1 MNIKFKEER
10 DGKGFLASLCE
21 WVCVLTAYGMILTDY
36 GMIFYVFLEG
46 LLAAAGAK

>member
-10 DGKGFLASLCE
+10 DGKVFLASLCE
-21 WVCVLTAYGMILTDY
+21 CVCVLTAC
-36 GMIFYVFLEG
+36 GMIFYVFWEG

>member
-10 DGKGFLASLCE
+10 EGKGFLASLCE
-21 WVCVLTAYGMILTDY
+21 CVGVLTAYGMI
-36 GMIFYVFLEG
+36 FYVFWEG